1 MTEMEACN
9 PEIREGWRQYWEGKR
24 ILEDYI
30 IETRRVLSLTRS
42 TIGSR
47 CEVGSSK
54 EDVKRHH
61 PMTWQ
66 QVQKRSEQLKEYHV
80 NVEDTQQEIAEALL
94 RRGDVVEVIGAK
106 FKSKYHQSSHRMAE
120 LQEEVEE
127 VKVALW

>member
-1 MTEMEACN
+1 M
-9 PEIREGWRQYWEGKR
+9 EGWHQYR
-24 ILEDYI
+24 DNQSILDDYI
-30 IETRRVLSLTRS
+30 VETRREVGLTRI

-47 CEVGSSK
+47 REVVSSK

-61 PMTWQ
+61 PMKWQ